1 MLMDHLNKWIRKMRQ
16 EISSKRN
23 ESRRARQTS
32 ALHEN
37 ELYVTQVDSILASID
52 QILIAEAAF
61 QCKAYARSLMNFEKQ
76 IVLLRGSDSTRERL
90 QTYYNRLHEIYS
102 HLDEPDGM
110 EGVSAFIS
118 VNSIEHQ
125 IRLNES
131 TGKWTSAQSCWE
143 LRLQQS
149 PDNLEHH
156 LGLLRCLR
164 NLGHY
169 GKRNFCVLCI
179 EIIMLL

>member
-1 MLMDHLNKWIRKMRQ
+1 MLMDHLNKWIRVMRQ
-16 EISSKRN
+16 DISNKRS
-23 ESRRARQTS
+23 ESRRARQNS
-32 ALHEN
+32 VLNEN
-37 ELYVTQVDSILASID
+37 EVYVTRVDSILASID
-52 QILIAEAAF
+52 QVMIAEAAF

-76 IVLLRGSDSTRERL
+76 IVLLRERKVTRDKF
-90 QTYYNRLHEIYS
+90 QDYYNRLHEIYS

-125 IRLNES
+125 IRQHES

-149 PDNLEHH
+149 PDNLDHH

-169 GKRNFCVLCI
+169 GKNSS
-179 EIIMLL
+179 